1 MAQFIDASEEVEE
14 QISKIDEQEQ
24 EPQQEATPAASEEE
38 EIPERYRNKSP
49 KELIRMHQEA
59 EKLMGRHSKEVGELR
74 RVVDDFIKT
83 QNVTKQAPTEEEEVD
98 FFSNPHKAVEQAVA
112 KHPKIKEAERMSAE
126 LAKQT
131 ALQRLHTAHP
141 DYQAI
146 LEDVSFKEWIEKSK
160 VRQELLSRAD
170 QRFDFDAADDL
181 FTSWK
186 ERQEMLKNTVEMQKA
201 DRKQQV
207 KQASTGNVKGSAEP
221 ISKKWY
227 RASDIRDL
235 MIKDPQ
241 RYQDLQPE
249 IMAAYAE
256 GRVRR

>member
-1 MAQFIDASEEVEE
+1 MAQFIDESEEIKEPIASLE
-14 QISKIDEQEQ
+14 EQEQ
-24 EPQQEATPAASEEE
+24 EPQQEATPVAEEE
-38 EIPERYRNKSP
+38 QDIPERYKGKTP
-49 KELIRMHQEA
+49 KDLIRMHQEA

-83 QNVTKQAPTEEEEVD
+83 QTVTKQAPTEEEVD
-98 FFSNPHKAVEQAVA
+98 FFSDPHKAVEVAVS
-112 KHPKIKEAERMSAE
+112 KHPKIKEAERMAAE

-131 ALQRLHTAHP
+131 ALQQLNTAHP
-141 DYQAI
+141 DYQDI
-146 LEDVSFKEWIEKSK
+146 LEDSGFKEWVEKSK
-160 VRQELLSRAD
+160 VRMELLSRAD

-186 ERQEMLKNTVEMQKA
+186 ERQALVKSTVETQKA

-207 KQASTGNVKGSAEP
+207 KQASTGNIKGSAESVSRK
-221 ISKKWY
+221 IY
-227 RASDIRDL
+227 RRSDIIDL
-235 MIKDPQ
+235 MRKDPQ

-256 GRVRR
+256 GRVR

>member
-1 MAQFIDASEEVEE
+1 MAQFIDASEEIKEPIASLE
-14 QISKIDEQEQ
+14 EQEQ
-24 EPQQEATPAASEEE
+24 EPQQEATPVAEEE
-38 EIPERYRNKSP
+38 QDIPERYKGKTP
-49 KELIRMHQEA
+49 KDLIRMHQEA

-83 QNVTKQAPTEEEEVD
+83 QTVTKQAPTEEEVD
-98 FFSNPHKAVEQAVA
+98 FFSDPHKAVEVAVS
-112 KHPKIKEAERMSAE
+112 KHPKIKEAERMAAE

-131 ALQRLHTAHP
+131 ALQQLNTAHP
-141 DYQAI
+141 DYQDI
-146 LEDVSFKEWIEKSK
+146 LEDSGFKEWVEKSK
-160 VRQELLSRAD
+160 VRMELLSRAD

-186 ERQEMLKNTVEMQKA
+186 ERQALVKSTVETQKA

-207 KQASTGNVKGSAEP
+207 KQASTGNIKGSAESVSRK
-221 ISKKWY
+221 IY
-227 RASDIRDL
+227 RRSDIIDL
-235 MIKDPQ
+235 MRKDPQ

-256 GRVRR
+256 GRVR

>member
-1 MAQFIDASEEVEE
+1 MAQFIDASEEIKEPIASLE
-14 QISKIDEQEQ
+14 EQEQ
-24 EPQQEATPAASEEE
+24 EPQQEATPVAEEE
-38 EIPERYRNKSP
+38 QDIPERYKGKTP
-49 KELIRMHQEA
+49 KDLIRMHQEA

-83 QNVTKQAPTEEEEVD
+83 QTVTKQAPTEEEVD
-98 FFSNPHKAVEQAVA
+98 FFSDPHKAVEVAVS
-112 KHPKIKEAERMSAE
+112 KHPKIKEAERMAAE

-131 ALQRLHTAHP
+131 ALQQLNTAHP
-141 DYQAI
+141 DYQDI
-146 LEDVSFKEWIEKSK
+146 LEDFGFKEWVEKSK
-160 VRQELLSRAD
+160 VRMELLSRAD

-186 ERQEMLKNTVEMQKA
+186 ERQALVKSTVETQKA

-207 KQASTGNVKGSAEP
+207 KQASTGNIKGSAESVSRK
-221 ISKKWY
+221 IY
-227 RASDIRDL
+227 RRSDIIDL
-235 MIKDPQ
+235 MRKDPQ

-256 GRVRR
+256 GRVR

>member
-1 MAQFIDASEEVEE
+1 MAQFIDASEEIKEPIASLE
-14 QISKIDEQEQ
+14 EQEQ
-24 EPQQEATPAASEEE
+24 EPQQEATPVTEEE
-38 EIPERYRNKSP
+38 QDIPERYKGKTP
-49 KELIRMHQEA
+49 KDLIRMHQEA

-83 QNVTKQAPTEEEEVD
+83 QTVTKQAPTEEEVD
-98 FFSNPHKAVEQAVA
+98 FFSDPHKAVEVAVS
-112 KHPKIKEAERMSAE
+112 KHPKIKEAERMAAE

-131 ALQRLHTAHP
+131 ALQQLNTAHP
-141 DYQAI
+141 DYQDI
-146 LEDVSFKEWIEKSK
+146 LEDSGFKEWVEKSK
-160 VRQELLSRAD
+160 VRMELLSRAD

-186 ERQEMLKNTVEMQKA
+186 ERQALVKSTVETQKA

-207 KQASTGNVKGSAEP
+207 KQASTGNIKGSAESVSRK
-221 ISKKWY
+221 IY
-227 RASDIRDL
+227 RRSDIIDL
-235 MIKDPQ
+235 MRKDPQ

-256 GRVRR
+256 GRVR

>member
-1 MAQFIDASEEVEE
+1 MAQFIDASEEIKEPIASLE
-14 QISKIDEQEQ
+14 EQEQ
-24 EPQQEATPAASEEE
+24 EPQQEATPVAEEE
-38 EIPERYRNKSP
+38 QDIPERYKGKTP
-49 KELIRMHQEA
+49 KDLIRMHQEA

-83 QNVTKQAPTEEEEVD
+83 QTVTKQAPTEEEVD
-98 FFSNPHKAVEQAVA
+98 FFSDPQKAVEVAVS
-112 KHPKIKEAERMSAE
+112 KHPKIKEAERMAAE

-131 ALQRLHTAHP
+131 ALQQLNTAHP
-141 DYQAI
+141 DYQDI
-146 LEDVSFKEWIEKSK
+146 LEDSGFKEWVEKSK
-160 VRQELLSRAD
+160 VRMELLSRAD

-186 ERQEMLKNTVEMQKA
+186 ERQALVKSTVETQKA

-207 KQASTGNVKGSAEP
+207 KQASTGNIKGSAESVSRK
-221 ISKKWY
+221 IY
-227 RASDIRDL
+227 RRSDIIDL
-235 MIKDPQ
+235 MRKDPQ

-256 GRVRR
+256 GRVR

>member
-1 MAQFIDASEEVEE
+1 MAQFIDASEEIKEPIASLE
-14 QISKIDEQEQ
+14 EQEQ
-24 EPQQEATPAASEEE
+24 EPQQEATPVAEEE
-38 EIPERYRNKSP
+38 QDIPERYKGKTP
-49 KELIRMHQEA
+49 KDLIRMHQEA

-83 QNVTKQAPTEEEEVD
+83 QTVTKQAPTEEEVD
-98 FFSNPHKAVEQAVA
+98 FFSDPHKAVEVAVS
-112 KHPKIKEAERMSAE
+112 KHPEIKEAERMAAE

-131 ALQRLHTAHP
+131 ALQQLNTAHP
-141 DYQAI
+141 DYQDI
-146 LEDVSFKEWIEKSK
+146 LEDSGFKEWVEKSK
-160 VRQELLSRAD
+160 VRMELLSRAD

-186 ERQEMLKNTVEMQKA
+186 ERQALVKSTVETQKA

-207 KQASTGNVKGSAEP
+207 KQASTGNIKGSAESVSRK
-221 ISKKWY
+221 IY
-227 RASDIRDL
+227 RRSDIIDL
-235 MIKDPQ
+235 MRKDPQ

-256 GRVRR
+256 GRVR

>member
-1 MAQFIDASEEVEE
+1 MAQFIDASEEIKEPIASLE
-14 QISKIDEQEQ
+14 EQEQ
-24 EPQQEATPAASEEE
+24 EPQQEATPVTEEE
-38 EIPERYRNKSP
+38 QDIPERYKGKTP
-49 KELIRMHQEA
+49 KDLIRMHQEA

-83 QNVTKQAPTEEEEVD
+83 QTVTKQAPTEEEVD
-98 FFSNPHKAVEQAVA
+98 FFSDPQKAVEVAVS
-112 KHPKIKEAERMSAE
+112 KHPKIKEAERMAAE

-131 ALQRLHTAHP
+131 ALQQLNTAHP
-141 DYQAI
+141 DYQDI
-146 LEDVSFKEWIEKSK
+146 LEDSGFKEWVEKSK
-160 VRQELLSRAD
+160 VRMELLSRAD

-186 ERQEMLKNTVEMQKA
+186 ERQALVKSTVETQKA

-207 KQASTGNVKGSAEP
+207 KQASTGNIKGSAESVSRK
-221 ISKKWY
+221 IY
-227 RASDIRDL
+227 RRSDIIDL
-235 MIKDPQ
+235 MRKDPQ

-256 GRVRR
+256 GRVR

>member
-1 MAQFIDASEEVEE
+1 MAQFIDESTENQE
-14 QISKIDEQEQ
+14 QTSLIQEEQ
-24 EPQQEATPAASEEE
+24 EPQQQEATQEVQEEE
-38 EIPERYRNKSP
+38 EVPERYRNKTP

-74 RVVDDFIKT
+74 RVVDDFIKA
-83 QNVTKQAPTEEEEVD
+83 QNVTKQAPEEEEVD
-98 FFSNPHKAVEQAVA
+98 FFSNPQKAVEVAVS
-112 KHPKIKEAERMSAE
+112 KHPKIKEAERMAAE
-126 LAKQT
+126 LVKQT
-131 ALQRLHTAHP
+131 ALQQLQTAHP
-141 DYQAI
+141 DYQEI
-146 LEDVSFKEWIEKSK
+146 LEDVGFKEWVEKSK
-160 VRQELLSRAD
+160 VRSELLSRAD

-186 ERQEMLKNTVEMQKA
+186 ERKEMLKNTIEMQKA
-201 DRKQQV
+201 DRKQQI
-207 KQASTGNVKGSAEP
+207 KQASTGSVKGSAEP
-221 ISKKWY
+221 TSKKIY

-249 IMAAYAE
+249 IMLAYQE

>member
-1 MAQFIDASEEVEE
+1 M
-14 QISKIDEQEQ
+14 
-24 EPQQEATPAASEEE
+24 
-38 EIPERYRNKSP
+38 
-49 KELIRMHQEA
+49 
-59 EKLMGRHSKEVGELR
+59 
-74 RVVDDFIKT
+74 
-83 QNVTKQAPTEEEEVD
+83 
-98 FFSNPHKAVEQAVA
+98 
-112 KHPKIKEAERMSAE
+112 
-126 LAKQT
+126 
-131 ALQRLHTAHP
+131 